1 MMARGDRGEPIYRD
15 DPDRETFLATL
26 ADACEK
32 TGWVV
37 HAYVLMGN
45 HYHLLLETPEPNLVA
60 GMKWLQGTYT
70 RRFNGRHAGFGHL
83 FQGRYRALVVDGQEG
98 SYFGDV
104 STYIHLN
111 PARAGLT
118 AKQPLRSYRWSSFP
132 EYLKAPAARVTWLET
147 ARVLGS
153 VLAGPDDDLSR
164 RGYEAY
170 LEGKVLE
177 LDSSARRTELEAQW
191 KEIRKGWCLGGERFK
206 EGMLERVDRV
216 MTRHRRV
223 SYAGADSEAHGE
235 RRADA
240 LLAAGLRV
248 MGVARESL
256 PTMAKGAAENRVLA
270 WWLRRQTTVSRRWI
284 SERLYMGEES
294 RVTHGAREL
303 ERTTDP
309 KLTDWKE
316 LLARAETP
324 ATPGVVFE
332 DREFL
337 D

>member
-1 MMARGDRGEPIYRD
+1 MARGDRGEPIYRD
-15 DPDRETFLATL
+15 DSDRETFLSTL
-26 ADACEK
+26 ASTCEK

-37 HAYVLMGN
+37 HAYVLMSN

-70 RRFNGRHAGFGHL
+70 RRFNGRHEGFGHV

-98 SYFGDV
+98 SYLGDV

-118 AKQPLRSYRWSSFP
+118 AKQPLRSYRWSSLP
-132 EYLKAPAARVTWLET
+132 AYLKAPAERVAWLET

-153 VLAGPDDDLSR
+153 VMKGPDDGLSR
-164 RGYEAY
+164 QGYEAY

-177 LDSSARRTELEAQW
+177 LGSSARRTELEVRW
-191 KEIRKGWCLGGERFK
+191 REIRKGWCLGGERFK

-216 MTRHRRV
+216 MASHRRV
-223 SYAGADSEAHGE
+223 SYAGAAAEAHGE
-235 RRADA
+235 RQAEA

-248 MGVARESL
+248 LEVARESL
-256 PTMAKGAAENRVLA
+256 RTMAKGAAEKRVLA

-284 SERLYMGEES
+284 SERLFMGEES
-294 RVTHGAREL
+294 RVTHGAREM

-309 KLTDWKE
+309 KLTGWKQRLE
-316 LLARAETP
+316 RSEVRD
-324 ATPGVVFE
+324 TPGVVFE